1 MQALRSFALIW
12 LCVSALPCFLNASQQ
27 TSTSFAG
34 VELSVGEA
42 RLLQKVQSVYGQSV
56 MALDDSTL
64 PDSTLAEAT
73 LGFDGVP
80 TVKVNPRT
88 GRHEAQIAHEL
99 MHLLGWA
106 DGVPWLH
113 FVSVSDV
120 GNEGP
125 ATVNFLVNGVYD
137 QVFHA
142 YFYPKIRELG
152 IDPALEERNGIR
164 EYLSRGFPTASGYL
178 LRANL
183 ALYYFRCVV
192 VLQDQPLAQELAS
205 AFALGGQED
214 AVKMGKEMVSA
225 VESEPI
231 TKPSDVTSAFLR
243 CAKIATA
250 GHFQLSL
257 WCIRPVRRGRVRQ
270 QIAIVAIE
278 PQATP
283 SGITQK
289 KPR

>member
-99 MHLLGWA
+99 MH
-106 DGVPWLH
+106 
-113 FVSVSDV
+113 
-120 GNEGP
+120 
-125 ATVNFLVNGVYD
+125 
-137 QVFHA
+137 
-142 YFYPKIRELG
+142 
-152 IDPALEERNGIR
+152 
-164 EYLSRGFPTASGYL
+164 
-178 LRANL
+178 
-183 ALYYFRCVV
+183 
-192 VLQDQPLAQELAS
+192 
-205 AFALGGQED
+205 
-214 AVKMGKEMVSA
+214 
-225 VESEPI
+225 
-231 TKPSDVTSAFLR
+231 
-243 CAKIATA
+243 
-250 GHFQLSL
+250 
-257 WCIRPVRRGRVRQ
+257 
-270 QIAIVAIE
+270 
-278 PQATP
+278 
-283 SGITQK
+283 
-289 KPR
+289 